1 MELLGTAPKK
11 PPLTEVQPG
20 TQGLRAPTRC
30 DDLTLEEDAVGSLV
44 QRSRE
49 STAPWS
55 KTMKSAHSFMVPDV
69 ELCRALFFSWQGGCG
84 GACNLMKFSK
94 KPSWV
99 LDQSHIDMQRHR
111 P

>member
-20 TQGLRAPTRC
+20 TQELRAPTRC

-55 KTMKSAHSFMVPDV
+55 KTMKSAHSFMV
-69 ELCRALFFSWQGGCG
+69 S
-84 GACNLMKFSK
+84 
-94 KPSWV
+94 
-99 LDQSHIDMQRHR
+99 DMDLYT
-111 P
+111 